1 MCARQHSSDILTFL
15 ERMCFILVDL
25 HVCGTVQYGIHVCL
39 CGVCIVYAEAYAR
52 MCVCMCRTEVISC
65 LPISLSTLPFETMSQ

>member
-1 MCARQHSSDILTFL
+1 MCARQHSSGILTFL

-25 HVCGTVQYGIHVCL
+25 HVCGTVQYGLHVCL

-52 MCVCMCRTEVISC
+52 VCVHV
-65 LPISLSTLPFETMSQ
+65 